1 MQIEKKDI
9 YLHSFLFIVGI
20 MIIVVFSYFLISSNF
35 YDLEEGYSLH
45 NTHMFVHGIEAD
57 EVKTLSYSASNLVL
71 CAQHEV
77 RGKDLGNFDDKLSDD
92 EFLINRDIESIII
105 YNPFKESP
113 LFEHTI
119 NGVAPSNDLKAYLSS
134 NPEAF
139 SECMNNF
146 TLSGL
151 VFLPERTLLV
161 AMEYFVPAEGTVE
174 DGLVVVVS
182 RTIDIN
188 ELEIAQDRS
197 IYFVLEDVG
206 SFSEADKKA
215 PGYKTNDISL
225 SNFENGDPAGA
236 VLLYDI
242 MGHPEKLLKVGTT
255 SHTSSIGLKM
265 AMSIGIA
272 LLVVTS
278 IELFF
283 HIYLAKN
290 MSFIEF
296 NLLVKELENIRDSGD
311 LSSRIEVEGDEQV
324 NWLADDINNM
334 LNSLEEKEGKYH
346 ALFEQSNDA
355 IMIFGPGASLVDMNS
370 KTSELLG
377 YEKPD
382 LFEINI
388 DFLSPEE
395 DSTSLVDIYKQ
406 TIRESSVRSEIKL
419 VLSNNNVIDA
429 DISSSII
436 DKEEGTVQV
445 IIRDITEK
453 KIYEEALLHAK
464 IEADAANR
472 LKSQFLAN
480 MSHELRTPLNSIIGF
495 SDMLL
500 LKSFG
505 DINEKQERYLNNVSG
520 SGKHLLNLINDIL
533 DLSKI
538 EAGMMSLNTENVV
551 VSELVDEV
559 MGTISSIA
567 VRKNISLKSNIDEK
581 LTTMKADRVKI
592 RQTLLNLL
600 SNSVKFTPEKGSV
613 TLEVKKLG
621 NYVLFA
627 VKDTGIGISENDQK
641 YLFYEFTQVDSDHNR
656 KYEGTGLGL
665 ALVKKFVEMH
675 GGKVWVKSELGKGS
689 CFYFEIPVDGKE

>member
-1 MQIEKKDI
+1 MEIEKKDI
-9 YLHSFLFIVGI
+9 YLHSSLFIIGI
-20 MIIVVFSYFLISSNF
+20 ILVVIFSYFLISSNF
-35 YDLEEGYSLH
+35 YDLEKGYSLH
-45 NTHMFVHGIEAD
+45 NTHMFVHGIEED
-57 EVKTLSYSASNLVL
+57 EVKTLSSSVSNIVI
-71 CAQHEV
+71 CARHGV
-77 RGKDLGNFDDKLSDD
+77 RGTDLGNFDDKLSDD
-92 EFLINRDIESIII
+92 EFLINHDIESIII
-105 YNPFKESP
+105 YNPHNESP

-134 NPEAF
+134 NPKAF

-242 MGHPEKLLKVGTT
+242 MGHPEKMLKVGTT

-296 NLLVKELENIRDSGD
+296 NLLVKELENIRDRGD

-355 IMIFGPGASLVDMNS
+355 IMIFGSGASLVDMNS

-388 DFLSPEE
+388 DSLSPEE
-395 DSTSLVDIYKQ
+395 CPTSLVDIYEQ

-419 VLSNNNVIDA
+419 SLSNNNVIDA

-453 KIYEEALLHAK
+453 KIYEEALLQAK
-464 IEADAANR
+464 LEADAANR
-472 LKSQFLAN
+472 SKSQFLAN

-538 EAGMMSLNTENVV
+538 EAGMMSLNTEDVI
-551 VSELVDEV
+551 VSELMDEV

-567 VRKNISLKSNIDEK
+567 VKKNISLESIIDEK

-613 TLEVKKLG
+613 TLEVKKIG
-621 NYVLFA
+621 NYVQFA

-689 CFYFEIPVDGKE
+689 CFYFEIPVDGK